1 MRLKTKLLAERFVE
15 IISKWDTVECI
26 ELNEAA
32 LSDTLDPYFAVILDV
47 YYCGEIMEPMDR
59 RAAYGEGIAAFES
72 SSLGNKDRFLV
83 GSLPVRLE
91 FKSIDKVE
99 EIVDIAD
106 KRTDQ
111 LWLIKDSGTYGFYR
125 LARGEVLYKK
135 NAWIDEIRSR
145 LSQLGDE
152 FWHQMR
158 AAHQSKMEHFLSDLG
173 AALMQG
179 DDFHYL
185 ISSAGFIKNACVALF
200 CINKRFEPSHRG
212 YYEQVKE
219 LSILPD
225 EFVGRFESF
234 LRNEAE
240 MTVERKYSLAQ
251 LIARSV
257 LAL

>member
-1 MRLKTKLLAERFVE
+1 MKLKTKHLAERFVQ
-15 IISKWDTVECI
+15 IISKWDAVECI
-26 ELNEAA
+26 GLNEAA
-32 LSDTLDPYFAVILDV
+32 LSDTLDPYFALILDV
-47 YYCGEIMEPMDR
+47 YLSGDIPDASERQI
-59 RAAYGEGIAAFES
+59 AYGEGIAAFETS
-72 SSLGNKDRFLV
+72 PLGNKDRFLV

-91 FKSIDKVE
+91 FKSIDKIE

-125 LARGEVLYKK
+125 LARGDVLYKK
-135 NAWIDEIRSR
+135 SAWIDGIRDR
-145 LSQLGDE
+145 LSKLGDE
-152 FWHQMR
+152 FWRQMR
-158 AAHQSKMEHFLSDLG
+158 DAHQSKMEHFLSDLG
-173 AALMQG
+173 AALIQG

-185 ISSAGFIKNACVALF
+185 ISSSGFIKNACVAIF
-200 CINKRFEPSHRG
+200 CINRSFEPSHRG
-212 YYEQVKE
+212 FYEQVQE

-234 LRNEAE
+234 LRNDAE
-240 MTVERKYSLAQ
+240 MTAERKYSLAQ